1 MTVSLLFGLSLFPYL
16 GFLWCLWRAQ
26 APRGILLGFGLTLL
40 FVAITIPAGIVAQ
53 RFYGQALAN
62 VDVLHGAAELWL
74 TVANLTL
81 IPWGH
86 HIACHSGNNR
96 FGGTPHIGNHN
107 RQTRPHRF

>member
-1 MTVSLLFGLSLFPYL
+1 MTESLLFGLSLFPYL

-74 TVANLTL
+74 TVANLPPAL
-81 IPWGH
+81 MIVLAVLGFNLLGDGLRDSLDP
-86 HIACHSGNNR
+86 
-96 FGGTPHIGNHN
+96 
-107 RQTRPHRF
+107 RQKGR

>member
-1 MTVSLLFGLSLFPYL
+1 MTESLLFGLSLFPYL

-81 IPWGH
+81 VLGIRRALQH
-86 HIACHSGNNR
+86 KIKNQAAEES
-96 FGGTPHIGNHN
+96 
-107 RQTRPHRF
+107 